1 MNKAPKQRRTAARV
15 GAEARAGADAIA
27 SDDEKAEGEPEYG
40 SQEYW
45 DRRYANPETAN
56 HEWYFGY
63 DTLQPLVH
71 ELLPSRL
78 SEQWSA
84 LEIGCGDRPL
94 LPDLAADPH
103 FAGCR
108 AICFDYAPTVVRAL
122 RHAAREALRNDPA
135 LAVISYEQADAR
147 SLVYPN
153 ESFDIVID
161 KGEVLTEIWTGL
173 LSLAL
178 TRLLLA
184 GTIDAMMCSDTH
196 GVNNARQICG
206 EAARVVSP
214 GGLVAV
220 VSHMSPTGDE
230 GSVFLSQA
238 LLPALSAR
246 SAAWLWDVG
255 VHFDESAE
263 ETGPFVYA
271 VRKTR
276 RRATRAALGQNHAP
290 EIRVRLHA
298 Y

>member
-1 MNKAPKQRRTAARV
+1 MNKASKRRRTEARV
-15 GAEARAGADAIA
+15 GAEARAGAESIA
-27 SDDEKAEGEPEYG
+27 SDDEEAEGEPAYG

-45 DRRYANPETAN
+45 DRRYANPATAN

-122 RHAAREALRNDPA
+122 RHAAREAARNDPS
-135 LAVISYEQADAR
+135 LPVMSYEQADAR

-153 ESFDIVID
+153 DSFDIVID
-161 KGEVLTEIWTGL
+161 K
-173 LSLAL
+173 
-178 TRLLLA
+178 
-184 GTIDAMMCSDTH
+184 GTIDAMMCSDTQ
-196 GVNNARQICG
+196 GVSNARQICS

-214 GGLVAV
+214 GGLLIV

-230 GSVFLSQA
+230 GSVFLSKS

-246 SAAWLWDVG
+246 SPEWLWDVG

-263 ETGPFVYA
+263 ETGPFVYT

-276 RRATRAALGQNHAP
+276 RRATRAALGPSHAP
-290 EIRVRLHA
+290 EIPVRLNA